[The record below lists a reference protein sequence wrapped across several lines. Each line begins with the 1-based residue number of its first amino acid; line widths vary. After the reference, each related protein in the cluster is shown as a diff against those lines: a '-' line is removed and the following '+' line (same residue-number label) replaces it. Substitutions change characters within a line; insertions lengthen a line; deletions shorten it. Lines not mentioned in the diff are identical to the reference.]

1 MMENDGGSD
10 MTFCHL
16 KSNFVERHVEGN
28 DIRINQRCDIFAN
41 NTIGVP
47 ALPGNNSFQDCSI
60 LNRNSWRVSAV

>member
-28 DIRINQRCDIFAN
+28 DIRINHNVAGSDTNLVCFWQEPID
-41 NTIGVP
+41 
-47 ALPGNNSFQDCSI
+47 
-60 LNRNSWRVSAV
+60 